1 MINLLIATFITNL
14 SYYLV
19 GKTFFKG
26 NIVNEKRNIAETLI
40 NGFIIISFISLL
52 INFFFPLT
60 KILTT
65 GFFLFFLI
73 YFFIKKERF
82 NKKEVN
88 FLLYTS
94 LFIIS
99 FIIYDNV
106 NRPDAMI
113 YHLPFSKIL
122 NEEKIL
128 IGLSNIHFRFGHVSI
143 LQYTSSFNVNYFTGD
158 VGVLIPLASI
168 YILIIFYIINE
179 LFISLKSQNFNYTTI
194 FLVLILFFITYK
206 INRYSK
212 LGNDDIGHLMAFILI
227 YKFITIK
234 NINFT
239 NFKEITLLAVFTTT
253 NKFSLIFF
261 AIFPLV
267 FLLNNKKKF
276 IRIFFSFPAL
286 FLALWLI
293 KNILISGCV
302 LFPIKQ
308 TCFESL
314 SWTNIKQIESEEVSG
329 EAWSKDWP
337 NYSDQKADMKIY
349 ISKFNWLD
357 TWLNNH
363 FKKILLNLLPLSIF
377 IFTVFLYLRNQK
389 KYKTNITT
397 SDMRQLYI
405 ALTIT
410 ALGILI
416 FFIKFPLYRYGYSY
430 MAAFITLF
438 GAVYIDT
445 RNKKKIS
452 KLINFVLMFSF
463 IIILGKQFL
472 RYYNYYETR
481 SLIPR
486 IVDKDLQLEKI
497 YLSKNFKYYLNRNSQ
512 NCWYNVPVC
521 TYIITNNIEVKNFFT
536 YKIIKPKN
544 N

>member
-19 GKTFFKG
+19 GKSFFKG

-227 YKFITIK
+227 YK
-234 NINFT
+234 
-239 NFKEITLLAVFTTT
+239 
-253 NKFSLIFF
+253 
-261 AIFPLV
+261 
-267 FLLNNKKKF
+267 
-276 IRIFFSFPAL
+276 
-286 FLALWLI
+286 
-293 KNILISGCV
+293 
-302 LFPIKQ
+302 
-308 TCFESL
+308 
-314 SWTNIKQIESEEVSG
+314 
-329 EAWSKDWP
+329 
-337 NYSDQKADMKIY
+337 
-349 ISKFNWLD
+349 
-357 TWLNNH
+357 
-363 FKKILLNLLPLSIF
+363 
-377 IFTVFLYLRNQK
+377 
-389 KYKTNITT
+389 
-397 SDMRQLYI
+397 
-405 ALTIT
+405 
-410 ALGILI
+410 
-416 FFIKFPLYRYGYSY
+416 
-430 MAAFITLF
+430 
-438 GAVYIDT
+438 
-445 RNKKKIS
+445 
-452 KLINFVLMFSF
+452 
-463 IIILGKQFL
+463 
-472 RYYNYYETR
+472 
-481 SLIPR
+481 
-486 IVDKDLQLEKI
+486 
-497 YLSKNFKYYLNRNSQ
+497 
-512 NCWYNVPVC
+512 
-521 TYIITNNIEVKNFFT
+521 
-536 YKIIKPKN
+536 
-544 N
+544 